1 MGEDEEGTAAAP
13 RSAHGCDSRHP
24 RPEAADLVTRLSR
37 RRVPRPHSPRR
48 GVRIQGPDDPARSGS
63 VQDRLRAGG
72 FRCGRRGLERLG
84 WIQDGSVRRN
94 EVQRANPD
102 GGGRNR
108 VAALGQR
115 ADRQPHELGSGQ
127 AAAHRPHRGTGAHHG
142 HPQRGQ
148 GTGDP
153 EPCGIA
159 RAGQGCRLRGV
170 ERKSAFAVHQGGADV
185 GGRPALLLAGRRR
198 GSTRRSRQGAQATD
212 TGDPFRIGHPAAS
225 RDKREEL
232 TMHANQQ
239 RAMTITKALRFSS
252 MLAATAMWVGASTPL
267 ALSAQV
273 GMTVPKQSQPIA
285 LRGATIHTVTKG
297 VIQNGTIIF
306 DAGKIIA
313 VGANLAIPAGTKI
326 VDVTGKHIYPGLID
340 AYSTVGISEI
350 GAVDMSNDVNEVGDF
365 NPNVRTDVAV
375 NAESRHIGTSR
386 SQGVLTTLTT
396 PGGGLISG
404 MSSAMAME
412 GWSWEEMSLES
423 SAALNVNWP
432 DPNQRGGGRG
442 GRGGGGGP
450 EGGTRSTYE
459 ERVQQLKNY
468 FAEARAYRD
477 AVAAGEKVR
486 TDARYMAMIP
496 ALDRKIPVVVSASG
510 TSQINDA
517 ITWAKQENLRLII
530 RGGDD
535 AIHVA
540 ARLRAEN
547 IPVILTSTME
557 APNRAH
563 EGYDAAY
570 SRAAQ
575 LHKAG
580 VKFAISGGSG
590 SLYTDRLPYEAG
602 VAVAFGLPEE
612 EAIKAVTINAAEFM
626 GLADRLGSLEIG
638 KQATFLI
645 TTGTPIDMTSN
656 ILQAYIQ
663 GRELDMNDIQKHF
676 FEKYMEKVRQKLKII
691 S

>member
-1 MGEDEEGTAAAP
+1 
-13 RSAHGCDSRHP
+13 
-24 RPEAADLVTRLSR
+24 
-37 RRVPRPHSPRR
+37 
-48 GVRIQGPDDPARSGS
+48 
-63 VQDRLRAGG
+63 
-72 FRCGRRGLERLG
+72 
-84 WIQDGSVRRN
+84 
-94 EVQRANPD
+94 
-102 GGGRNR
+102 
-108 VAALGQR
+108 
-115 ADRQPHELGSGQ
+115 
-127 AAAHRPHRGTGAHHG
+127 
-142 HPQRGQ
+142 
-148 GTGDP
+148 
-153 EPCGIA
+153 
-159 RAGQGCRLRGV
+159 
-170 ERKSAFAVHQGGADV
+170 
-185 GGRPALLLAGRRR
+185 
-198 GSTRRSRQGAQATD
+198 
-212 TGDPFRIGHPAAS
+212 
-225 RDKREEL
+225 
-232 TMHANQQ
+232 
-239 RAMTITKALRFSS
+239 MTTPTVLRFSRL
-252 MLAATAMWVGASTPL
+252 LAAVALGMAASQPL

-273 GMTVPKQSQPIA
+273 RMTVPPQSERVA
-285 LRGATIHTVTKG
+285 LRGATIHTVTQG
-297 VIQNGTIIF
+297 VIANGTIIF
-306 DAGKIIA
+306 EAGKIIA
-313 VGANLAIPAGTKI
+313 VGANIAIPAGTKI

-365 NPNVRTDVAV
+365 NPNVRTDIAV

-404 MSSAMAME
+404 MSSAMALE

-423 SAALNVNWP
+423 AAALNVNWP
-432 DPNQRGGGRG
+432 NPNQRGGRG
-442 GRGGGGGP
+442 GRGGGGGQ
-450 EGGTRSTYE
+450 EGGNRVTYE

-477 AVAAGEKVR
+477 AVAAGEQVR
-486 TDARYMAMIP
+486 SDARYMAMIP
-496 ALDRKIPVVVSASG
+496 ALDRKIPVVVSATG

-540 ARLRAEN
+540 DRLRAEN
-547 IPVILTSTME
+547 IPVILTSTMD
-557 APNRAH
+557 APNRDH

-580 VKFAISGGSG
+580 VRFAISGGAG

-626 GLADRLGSLEIG
+626 GLSDRLGSLEIG

-645 TTGTPIDMTSN
+645 TTGTPIDTRSD

-676 FEKYMEKVRQKLKII
+676 FEKYMEKVRQRMKII